1 MIRVGKLSPETLKKI
16 IFSNLGTIDPR
27 VIIGPQVG
35 EDAAVIDFGDRF
47 LITHADPIT
56 GAIENIGWLSVN
68 IIANDIATR
77 GARPRWILTVMLLP
91 QSIELSQIKQIMEQ
105 INEAAK
111 SLGIAVVG
119 GHTEITLDIDRPILI
134 TTAFG
139 ETNDKIVI
147 NTNGAKVG
155 DTIIV
160 TKGAAIEGTAILST
174 EMADSLKGKVDE
186 ETIRKAQGFVRMIS
200 VVKEAMIATEVG
212 GVHAMH
218 DVTEGGIATGLQEV
232 AWASKVGVRVDE
244 KKIPVFEETKKI
256 CEALGI
262 DPLKTIGSGML
273 IIVADTTKAETI
285 VEALKK
291 VGIQGKIIGEVV
303 KKDEGAHILRNDGS
317 KLDLLRP
324 LEEELWKHLRFK

>member
-1 MIRVGKLSPETLKKI
+1 MVRAGKLSPETLKKI
-16 IFSNLGTIDPR
+16 IFSNLGVTDPR

-77 GARPRWILTVMLLP
+77 GARPRWILVVMLLP
-91 QSIELSQIKQIMEQ
+91 QSIELSQIKRIMEQ
-105 INEAAK
+105 INEAAT
-111 SLGIAVVG
+111 SLDIAVVG

-139 ETNDKIVI
+139 ETNGKMVI

-155 DTIIV
+155 DAIIV
-160 TKGAAIEGTAILST
+160 TKGVAIEGTAILST

-186 ETIRKAQGFVRMIS
+186 ETIRKAQRFVRMIS
-200 VVKEAMIATEVG
+200 VVKDAMIAAEVG

-232 AWASKVGVRVDE
+232 AWASKVGIRVDE
-244 KKIPVFEETKKI
+244 KNIPVFEETKKI
-256 CEALGI
+256 CDALGI
-262 DPLKTIGSGML
+262 DPLKTISSGML
-273 IIVADTTKAETI
+273 IIAADAKKANEI

-291 VGIQGKIIGEVV
+291 ASIQGKIIGEVV
-303 KKDEGAHILRNDGS
+303 KKDEGAYIQRKDGG
-317 KLDLLRP
+317 KLDLSKP
-324 LEEELWKHLRFK
+324 LEEELWKCLKLK

>member
-1 MIRVGKLSPETLKKI
+1 MVHAGKLSPETLKKI
-16 IFSNLGTIDPR
+16 IFSNLGVTDPR

-77 GARPRWILTVMLLP
+77 GARPRWLLVVMLLP
-91 QSIELSQIKQIMEQ
+91 QSIKLSQIKQIMEQ
-105 INEAAK
+105 INEAAT
-111 SLGIAVVG
+111 SLDMAIVG

-139 ETNDKIVI
+139 ETNGKMVI

-155 DTIIV
+155 DAIIV
-160 TKGAAIEGTAILST
+160 TKGIAIEGTAILST
-174 EMADSLKGKVDE
+174 EMADSLKGKVDK
-186 ETIRKAQGFVRMIS
+186 ETIRKAQRFVRMIS
-200 VVKEAMIATEVG
+200 VVKDAMTATEVG

-218 DVTEGGIATGLQEV
+218 DATEGGIATGLQEV
-232 AWASKVGVRVDE
+232 AAASKVGIRVNE
-244 KKIPVFEETKKI
+244 KNIPIFEETKKI
-256 CEALGI
+256 CNALEI
-262 DPLKTIGSGML
+262 DPLKTISSGML
-273 IIVADTTKAETI
+273 IIAADAKKANEI

-291 VGIQGKIIGEVV
+291 AGVQGKIVGEVV
-303 KKDEGAHILRNDGS
+303 KKDEGAYILRKDGS
-317 KLDLLRP
+317 KLDLSKP
-324 LEEELWKHLRFK
+324 LEEELWKCLKFK